1 MKNLCFLP
9 LVHFLYS
16 RCMNVEN
23 SCQSL
28 SKGCLQQRLYRR
40 FLLRRVFRHLTVLI
54 LASTQVASR
63 HFLLIVRSAISLK
76 TLDISNCPNI
86 SQVTIF
92 QARESLRDLQHVAI
106 SGNIQCTILTV
117 ACLCSCPNIASIE
130 AHGMPLSP
138 KDMLFLWQ
146 TFELVV
152 SGEIQL
158 ETDDGYCLLLVMNTF
173 ERELF
178 HA

>member
-1 MKNLCFLP
+1 MEREWEELNLSQSG
-9 LVHFLYS
+9 VLY
-16 RCMNVEN
+16 
-23 SCQSL
+23 
-28 SKGCLQQRLYRR
+28 R
-40 FLLRRVFRHLTVLI
+40 FLLRRVFRYLTVLN

-63 HFLLIVRSAISLK
+63 HFLQIVRSAISLE

-106 SGNIQCTILTV
+106 SGNIQFTILTV

-130 AHGMPLSP
+130 AHGIPLSP
-138 KDMLFLWQ
+138 EDMLFLWK
-146 TFELVV
+146 TFKLVA

-158 ETDDGYCLLLVMNTF
+158 ETDDGYCPLLVMNTF